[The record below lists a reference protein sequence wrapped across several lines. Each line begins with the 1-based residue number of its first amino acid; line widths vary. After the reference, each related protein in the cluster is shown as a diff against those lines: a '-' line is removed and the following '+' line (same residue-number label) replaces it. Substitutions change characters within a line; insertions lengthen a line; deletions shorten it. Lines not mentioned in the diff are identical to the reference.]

1 MKRFALLISSAL
13 LITAG
18 VTPAEATVL
27 PDALSY
33 EYFGIGYASAIVTS
47 NTVGT
52 LDYTGHQGCGDTC
65 TATTRLGS
73 SPSVSA
79 TVNQVYFDI
88 FRTGGGE
95 VQAKLAYYVEY
106 TNPVAGTYTVN
117 LHSTDSLSAP
127 DQSAVSASLLF
138 GQAGAST
145 TSFNNFAT
153 LTFQETQC
161 VNSCPS
167 AAPKPTGAFIPDNL
181 VQMVANTPYFVQMT
195 VLLDPR
201 SSGMP
206 ISGSIDPMF
215 TTNSLGGKFI
225 FSPGVFDVSSGVPEP
240 STWAMMILGFAGLS
254 FMAYRRKRNEN
265 AELPFERI

>member
-1 MKRFALLISSAL
+1 MKRFALLIHSVL
-13 LITAG
+13 LIGAA
-18 VTPAEATVL
+18 VMPAEAAPVL
-27 PDALSY
+27 PDAISF
-33 EYFGIGYASAIVTS
+33 EYFGLNFAGNIRTS
-47 NTVGT
+47 STIGT
-52 LDYTGHQGCGDTC
+52 LDYAGQPGCGGVCSAMTQ
-65 TATTRLGS
+65 LGS
-73 SPSVSA
+73 SPSASA
-79 TVNQVYFDI
+79 TVNEVSFQS
-88 FRTGGGE
+88 TGGGE
-95 VQAKLAYYVEY
+95 VQAKLGYYVEY
-106 TNPVAGTYTVN
+106 TNPVAGTYAVN

-167 AAPKPTGAFIPDNL
+167 AAPNPTGAFLPDNL

-201 SSGMP
+201 SSGIP

-215 TTNSLGGKFI
+215 TTESLGGQFI

-240 STWAMMILGFAGLS
+240 STWAMIILGFSGVG
-254 FMAYRRKRNEN
+254 FMAYRRQTHTL
-265 AELPFERI
+265 AA